1 MPVSHSLA
9 PRAWSLHGSFPAACL
24 SDSLLFSSRS
34 CLRPQLSQH
43 FSASPKSRS
52 MQYVSCQA
60 AFGKHSSLSA
70 MEHPEQSSLSPR
82 VTLHPAATL
91 INSAQTSV
99 YGNQKRNVC
108 EKTAQLSH
116 KCPPS
121 DPMSLDRVLHC
132 Y

>member
-70 MEHPEQSSLSPR
+70 MEHPEHSSLSPR